1 MIISASRRTDI
12 PAFYTPWWMNRIR
25 AGFLLTRNP
34 FNAHQISR
42 VSLHPE
48 EVDAI
53 VFWTRQ
59 PAPLMG
65 HLDELDALG
74 HRYYFQY
81 TLTGYPRAL
90 ESRVP
95 RPHHAIHTFCALSDR
110 VGANRVIWR
119 YDPILLCNLVSLI
132 EHKRLFYKI
141 AALLAGKTHRV
152 VISVVDLYKKTEKNL
167 NAVEGLIVHDLLG
180 TEWGQAPEHHEALD
194 ELAAFMAQTAA
205 RFDMTIETCA
215 EAVDLAHLGIP
226 HGKCIDDQLI
236 QALFGRRVDGR
247 KDPGQ
252 REACGCVK
260 SIDIGAYNTCL
271 HGCTYCYAT
280 YSQSAVIK
288 NRQRHDPQSPFLI
301 GGTEGVD
308 TRLLVAEPL
317 QKPLF

>member
-12 PAFYTPWWMNRIR
+12 PAFYTPWLMNRIR

-34 FNAHQISR
+34 FNAHQITR
-42 VSLHPE
+42 VSLHPD

-59 PAPLMG
+59 PAMLMH
-65 HLDELDALG
+65 HLDELNALG

-81 TLTGYPRAL
+81 TLTGYPKTL

-95 RPHHAIHTFCALSDR
+95 RPLNAIKTFCELSDR
-110 VGANRVIWR
+110 IGPHKVIWR
-119 YDPILLCNLVSLI
+119 YDPILLCNLVDLT

-141 AALLAGKTHRV
+141 ASLLAGKTHRV
-152 VISVVDLYKKTEKNL
+152 IISFADLYKKTEKNL
-167 NAVEGLIVHDLLG
+167 RAVENLVFHDMLDNGLDNHD
-180 TEWGQAPEHHEALD
+180 ALD

-205 RFDMTIETCA
+205 RFGMTIETCA

-271 HGCTYCYAT
+271 HGCAYCYAT
-280 YSQSAVIK
+280 YSQESVIK
-288 NRQRHDPQSPFLI
+288 HKQRHDPQSPFLS
-301 GGTEGVD
+301 GGIEGVD
-308 TRLLVAEPL
+308 KCYLVAEPI